1 MTITQSEAL
10 RLMSRM
16 EGDVARA
23 MAEGDAAALT
33 AGFAPDALLFA
44 DQRSGPIVG
53 REAIAAHFGSLLDEV
68 RAMGGTLTWRAVGE
82 PHVSVHGDLLLD
94 SGIAVTTVTLPDGTV
109 HEEHTNELVVWRLIE
124 GEWLIVR
131 QMSNRA
137 SPPEP
142 AHGQPAPAH

>member
-1 MTITQSEAL
+1 MSITQTEAL

-23 MAEGDAAALT
+23 MAQGDAAALA

-44 DQRSGPIVG
+44 DGHSGPIVG
-53 REAIAAHFGSLLDEV
+53 REAIAAHLGALLDEV
-68 RAMGGTLTWRAVGE
+68 RTQGGTLAWRAVGE
-82 PHVSVHGDLLLD
+82 PHVTVQGDLILD

-109 HEEHTNELVVWRLIE
+109 HEERTNELVVWRLIE

-137 SPPEP
+137 TPEQTP
-142 AHGQPAPAH
+142 